1 MDDYAFYDTF
11 GEAYERCIPDDWIE
25 LDAKMSRCAESDAIP
40 YNNGKDVFVWSI
52 ISIMKQ

>member
-25 LDAKMSRCAESDAIP
+25 LDAEMSRCGESDAIP
-40 YNNGKDVFVWSI
+40 YNNGKDVFVWNI